1 MSDTATMLRDH
12 AQKLI
17 GYEELDDFILFL
29 RSAANQFD
37 DYEQIIKK
45 HVDTIESLKMHVD
58 TIESLG
64 KQVKKLQQE
73 VAELK
78 EEKVTVDRLTEDI
91 AFDINLVASWKEK
104 IQ

>member
-1 MSDTATMLRDH
+1 MSDTASMLRDH
-12 AQKLI
+12 AGKLI

-29 RSAANQFD
+29 YWAADQFD
-37 DYEQIIKK
+37 DYGKITKK
-45 HVDTIESLKMHVD
+45 RVD

-78 EEKVTVDRLTEDI
+78 GEKVTIDRVTADIPVD
-91 AFDINLVASWKEK
+91 FSLVASWKEK
-104 IQ
+104 IR

>member
-12 AQKLI
+12 ADKLI

-29 RSAANQFD
+29 QWAANQFD
-37 DYEQIIKK
+37 DYEQI
-45 HVDTIESLKMHVD
+45 TKMRVD

-64 KQVKKLQQE
+64 KEVKKLQRE

-78 EEKVTVDRLTEDI
+78 GEKVTIDRLTEDI
-91 AFDINLVASWKEK
+91 PVDINLVASWKEK
-104 IQ
+104 IR